1 MTFQSEQLINSSQGK
16 YWLENSVSSETVS
29 VDLCSAYLK
38 VGSLEYFHKHFLNKG
53 FVGKSRVLARW
64 QLSDLISGAS
74 DLESYLY
81 AKEHEISFFV
91 MQNFHGKI
99 YGINPGGVLVGS
111 ANLTNLGFGLVQNPN
126 EEVCVFLSGHAEK
139 NFQYINSLIEGAVLI
154 TDEIFERINKFI
166 SSSEEKKLD
175 KMEWPNEIFQLLI
188 PSQKTYQL
196 IIDDMFH
203 SNLNNKLTDDEVE
216 MRHDLSLLGITKH
229 DLNNKELVKKNLLR
243 AKPYLWLHQ
252 SLSSANSPMYFGELS
267 AKLHND
273 LVNDPKLYRKD
284 VKQLLQN
291 LLSWIGELAHDEIVI
306 DRPSYSQRVTLINRR
321 NNGS

>member
-1 MTFQSEQLINSSQGK
+1 MTFKSEQLINSSQAK
-16 YWLENSVSSETVS
+16 CWLENSVSSETLS

-38 VGSLEYFHKHFLNKG
+38 AGSLEYFHKQFLNKG

-64 QLSDLISGAS
+64 QFGDLTSGAS

-81 AKEHEISFFV
+81 AKKNGISFFV

-111 ANLTNLGFGLVQNPN
+111 ANLTNLGFGLVQNSN
-126 EEVCVFLSGHAEK
+126 EEICVFLSDHAAK
-139 NFQYINSLIEGAVLI
+139 NFQYIDTLFESAVLI
-154 TDEIFERINKFI
+154 TDEIFEKINRYI
-166 SSSEEKKLD
+166 NSVEEKKS
-175 KMEWPNEIFQLLI
+175 EQVSWPSEIFQLLT
-188 PSQKTYQL
+188 PNQKTYQL

-203 SNLNNKLTDDEVE
+203 SNFKNKLTDDEVE
-216 MRHDLSLLGITKH
+216 KKHDLSLLGLSKH
-229 DLNNKELVKKNLLR
+229 DLNNKELLR
-243 AKPYLWLHQ
+243 EKFLRTKSYLWLYQ
-252 SLSSANSPMYFGELS
+252 SLLSANSSMYFGELS

-291 LLSWIGELAHDEIVI
+291 LLSWIGELAQDKIVI
-306 DRPSYSQRVTLINRR
+306 DRPSYSQRVTLINQ
-321 NNGS
+321 